1 MNEYFDYKNNVL
13 PQKGRLLISEPYL
26 LDPNFERTVILLCE
40 HNEEG
45 SFGFVINKPSSLK
58 FEEVVEGVSGFN
70 ENLYVG
76 GPVQQD
82 TLHFIHCEPE
92 LVEGGIEIDK
102 GLFWGGDFEK
112 ILTLIDIKKVDSERF
127 RFFIG
132 YSGWSPG
139 QLEKEIEENSWIV
152 SPGLKADL
160 LFTANSDDLWK
171 LALNQLGGRFKI
183 YSNYPVNPRLN

>member
-1 MNEYFDYKNNVL
+1 MTDFFNYRNNIE

-40 HNEEG
+40 HNNDG
-45 SFGFVINKPSSLK
+45 SFGFVLNKPSPLN
-58 FEEVVEGVSGFN
+58 FEEVVEGVSDFR
-70 ENLYVG
+70 EKLYVG

-82 TLHFIHCEPE
+82 TLHFLHRNYE
-92 LVEGGIEIDK
+92 VAEGGVEIDE

-112 ILTLIDIKKVDSERF
+112 VLSLIDTRQIDTGEF

-139 QLEKEIEENSWIV
+139 QLDKEIEENSWIV
-152 SPGLKADL
+152 SPSLDPKVL
-160 LFTANSDDLWK
+160 LTARPEDLWK
-171 LALNQLGGRFKI
+171 LALEKLGGKFRLI
-183 YSNYPVNPRLN
+183 SNYPVNPRMN